1 MAGSYLKRSRHGT
14 NFYFRRRVPDDLRRF
29 VGKPYLVKS
38 TGTGAR
44 REAGIIARTFA
55 TQTDHFFRH
64 LRAMHDSDDADN
76 LKVELIFKADFFD
89 FGGLKS
95 IHVEA
100 DTPEEQEQATAM
112 LNSTLR
118 SVVPAQPTRPEGL
131 PFSEA
136 LTNYYENA
144 QIKPTTRRTYS
155 SRLDH
160 AQAYF
165 GADRD
170 VRHIEQGDLSEYSRH
185 VKQTVP
191 DATTQGHYIRTI
203 ATFLNFHRID
213 KGWGTGLTTK
223 TLVPKIDT
231 PDSEDRDSFTVD
243 QISVLFDNARKYKI
257 NEPCK
262 YWTALAIAF
271 TGCRIEELAQIH
283 IETDLQKDDVSGVWF
298 LNLNGKLDPDG
309 VARKSL
315 KNKSSWRCIP
325 IHSALVEHGFVDFLK
340 AQVRAGY
347 TRPFEQGWKPSL
359 FNDGTAY
366 KWSHYITNW
375 GGREINKL
383 RKSGALV
390 DAENKLSYFHS
401 MRHLISGL
409 MSRAGISPEA
419 SEAAMGHKYAGGDRE
434 RYQKLKSDPVLLSK
448 MAIEPGLIA
457 LAELLDR

>member
-1 MAGSYLKRSRHGT
+1 M
-14 NFYFRRRVPDDLRRF
+14 PDDLRRF
-29 VGKPYLVKS
+29 IGKPYLVKS
-38 TGTGAR
+38 TGIGKR

-55 TQTDHFFRH
+55 AQTDHLFCH
-64 LRAMHDSDDADN
+64 LRAMPDSDDAEN
-76 LKVELIFKADFFD
+76 LKIELIFKADFFD

-100 DTPEEQEQATAM
+100 DTPEEREQATAM
-112 LNSTLR
+112 LNCTLR
-118 SVVPAQPTRPEGL
+118 SVAPVQQTRPDGL

-136 LTNYYENA
+136 LTSYYENA

-191 DATTQGHYIRTI
+191 DTTTQGHYIRTI

-213 KGWGTGLTTK
+213 KGWGAELTTR
-223 TLVPKIDT
+223 TLVPKKDT
-231 PDSEDRDSFTVD
+231 PDSEDRDGFTLD
-243 QISVLFDNARKYKI
+243 QIRVLFENARKYKI
-257 NEPCK
+257 KEPCK

-283 IETDLQKDDVSGVWF
+283 IETDLQEDHVSGVWF
-298 LNLNGKLDPDG
+298 VSLNGKLDPDG

-315 KNKSSWRCIP
+315 KNKSSWRCVP
-325 IHSALVEHGFVDFLK
+325 IHSALVVAGFIDFLK
-340 AQVRAGY
+340 AQVKAGY
-347 TRPFEQGWKPSL
+347 TRPFEQEWKPSL
-359 FNDGTAY
+359 FDDGAAY

-375 GGREINKL
+375 GGRELNKL
-383 RKSGALV
+383 RESGAIV
-390 DAENKLSYFHS
+390 DTEKKLSYFHS
-401 MRHLISGL
+401 MRHLMSVL

-434 RYQKLKSDPVLLSK
+434 RYQKLKSDPVLLSR
-448 MAIEPGLIA
+448 MAIEPGLVE
-457 LAELLDR
+457 LAKLLDK